1 MFTNGL
7 RGQLELA
14 RCSVADSK
22 EKLPSE
28 DSPQEMMKRL
38 FAVAHLILQS
48 DSYKKVSPK
57 PQKKRAKTQN

>member
-1 MFTNGL
+1 M
-7 RGQLELA
+7 
-14 RCSVADSK
+14 ADKK

-48 DSYKKVSPK
+48 DTYKKVSPK
-57 PQKKRAKTQN
+57 PQTKRVKTQN

>member
-7 RGQLELA
+7 SWQLELA
-14 RCSVADSK
+14 RCPVADKK

-57 PQKKRAKTQN
+57 PQKKRTKTQN

>member
-1 MFTNGL
+1 MANNK
-7 RGQLELA
+7 
-14 RCSVADSK
+14 D
-22 EKLPSE
+22 KLPSE

-48 DSYKKVSPK
+48 DSYKQISPK

>member
-1 MFTNGL
+1 MNGFRL
-7 RGQLELA
+7 PQESG
-14 RCSVADSK
+14 RCQVANNKD
-22 EKLPSE
+22 KLPSE

-48 DSYKKVSPK
+48 DSYKQVSPK

>member
-7 RGQLELA
+7 RWQLELA
-14 RCSVADSK
+14 RCSVADKK

-48 DSYKKVSPK
+48 DSYKKASPK
-57 PQKKRAKTQN
+57 PQKRRTKTQN